1 MFSDA
6 LQIIDSPS
14 GITDVPGFFAGAA
27 ACDVRQKG
35 DLERKDVAV
44 LFSKTPC
51 SAAGVFTLNDVKA
64 APVLQC
70 QEVLKNGTAIHG
82 IVANSGNA
90 NAVTGAQGAADADAM
105 ASLTEAQ
112 LELPEGSVFVAS
124 TGRIGRLLPMDA
136 LNAGITEACASASET
151 PENGLA
157 AADAILTSDTRNK
170 IDALTF
176 QSSTGKTISFGGIAK
191 GAGMIEPNMA
201 TMLAFVAT
209 DANIS
214 SELLKKALAAAVT
227 GSFNRI
233 TVDGD
238 MSTNDTVLVLA
249 NGASGATIDSEDHAD
264 YPLFVEALKRICYE
278 LAFKIVSDGE
288 KITKVVTL
296 EVTGAPST
304 DAADKVARAIGNS
317 LLVKSSWYGSDP
329 NWGRIVDAAGYAR
342 IGIDINKV
350 DLHYDDC
357 PALIQGAPLEENDT
371 EWKQIVANKHFT
383 IRLNLNLGDH
393 SATLLSTDLTEAYVD
408 FNRSE

>member
-6 LQIIDSPS
+6 LQIIVAPS
-14 GITDVPGFFAGAA
+14 GITDVPGFFAAA
-27 ACDVRQKG
+27 SACDVRQKG
-35 DLERKDVAV
+35 DLKRKDVAV

-64 APVLQC
+64 APVIQCLQ
-70 QEVLKNGTAIHG
+70 VLESEKAVHG
-82 IVANSGNA
+82 IIANSGNA
-90 NAVTGAQGAADADAM
+90 NAVTGQQGAADADTM
-105 ASLTEAQ
+105 AELTESE
-112 LELPEGSVFVAS
+112 LELPAGSVFVAS

-136 LNAGITEACASASET
+136 LKQGITTACSAANESAK
-151 PENGLA
+151 NGLA
-157 AADAILTSDTRNK
+157 AADAILTSDTRRK
-170 IDALTF
+170 VDALTF
-176 QSSTGKTISFGGIAK
+176 KSSTGKTITLGGIAK

-209 DANIS
+209 DAEIPS
-214 SELLKKALAAAVT
+214 ALLKQALSEAVQ

-249 NGASGATIDSEDHAD
+249 NGASGCMIESAAHAD
-264 YPLFVEALKRICYE
+264 YPLFVEALKKICYE

-304 DAADKVARAIGNS
+304 EAADRVARAIGNS

-329 NWGRIVDAAGYAR
+329 NWGRIIDAAGYAR
-342 IGIDINKV
+342 IGIDIEKV
-350 DLHYDDC
+350 DLHYDTC
-357 PALIQGAPLEENDT
+357 AALIQGAPQEENDAT
-371 EWKQIVANKHFT
+371 WKQIVANKHFT
-383 IRLNLNLGDH
+383 IRLNLNLGNYNT
-393 SATLLSTDLTEAYVD
+393 TLLSTDLTEAYVD